1 MPTISDFPKTI
12 KTDTRSVAR
21 TRLSKYS
28 TEIEERKKVERD
40 EKARIVPA
48 LAARSYHLE
57 GNSFCEDWFQYF
69 MNNHP
74 IFGICCHHKL
84 HPVGFPERI
93 VALIGSFAFG
103 LAITNIFFLSFIFTD
118 EAYQEAI
125 ISISINQNTS
135 GTNVFS
141 DLKDQ
146 TGSEEDGGVDDNTL
160 VVTYGMIL
168 LWTVGGGMHSCFD
181 IAVWYISACA
191 CCHPGGILERCGF
204 CKKFGSVLMVVIIA
218 VVVAIS
224 TFIAVLR
231 ASIESSDE
239 EISISN
245 ITSGGINDDVVDLG
259 KIDGVQSFE
268 FVLTFAIEMLLTY
281 IIYFPLLGTILFTG
295 VLGCGR
301 VPFLGGR
308 PREVWLEKKKRTI
321 QQSQSDDKTIPQ
333 WEDML

>member
-1 MPTISDFPKTI
+1 MPTKSSKKVPASINADG
-12 KTDTRSVAR
+12 RSVAR

-28 TEIEERKKVERD
+28 TELEQRKKAERD
-40 EKARIVPA
+40 RKAKVVPA

-74 IFGICCHHKL
+74 IFGICCHHKY
-84 HPVGFPERI
+84 HPVGFAERI
-93 VALIGSFAFG
+93 VALIGSLAFG

-118 EAYQEAI
+118 EEYQEAI
-125 ISISINQNTS
+125 ISVSINKNAS
-135 GTNVFS
+135 ATNVFS
-141 DLKDQ
+141 DFKDQ
-146 TGSEEDGGVDDNTL
+146 TISDDDKTTDDNTL

-181 IAVWYISACA
+181 LSVWYISACA
-191 CCHPGGILERCGF
+191 CCHPGGMLESCGS
-204 CKKFGSVLMVVIIA
+204 CKKMGSVVMVVLIA

-259 KIDGVQSFE
+259 KIQGVESFE
-268 FVLTFAIEMLLTY
+268 FVLTFMTEMLLAY
-281 IIYFPLLGTILFTG
+281 IVYFPLLGTILFTG

-308 PREVWLEKKKRTI
+308 PREVWKENEKLRK
-321 QQSQSDDKTIPQ
+321 QQRDDNTVPQ
-333 WEDML
+333 WEDLA